1 MGRAPLPA
9 GGSAR
14 SAQGVERAPVALI
27 APLAAAHP
35 LGTIA
40 LAVLITRERPTRM
53 QWAGMG
59 VVIAGVT
66 ALSTAAGV

>member
-1 MGRAPLPA
+1 M
-9 GGSAR
+9 
-14 SAQGVERAPVALI
+14 ERAPVALI